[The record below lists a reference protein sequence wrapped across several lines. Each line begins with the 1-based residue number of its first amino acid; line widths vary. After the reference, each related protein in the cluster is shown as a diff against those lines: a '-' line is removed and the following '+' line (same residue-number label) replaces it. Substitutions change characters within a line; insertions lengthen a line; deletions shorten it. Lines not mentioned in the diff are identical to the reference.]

1 MGTLAHICTG
11 VIFTATALAQSAVEI
26 RTQAPAP
33 QKAPNASS
41 ASDLTK
47 TASRHLD
54 SAGLAP
60 YIDAASST
68 FSIRRRARDPFGH
81 SQDPDA
87 KPVAQTST
95 AKTARRAAP
104 ILATP
109 FSEIVQLITITT
121 IMPGEKRFLIGTRSI
136 SQGDQIAITFRGRHI
151 PVEITEVTARQIG
164 FRNRETAETAMRRLD
179 LLPPGMTPGNQ
190 EITNPAIQPYLP
202 NAPINLEAGDP
213 TP

>member
-1 MGTLAHICTG
+1 MGTLAYICTG
-11 VIFTATALAQSAVEI
+11 VIFTASALAQSAVEI
-26 RTQAPAP
+26 RTQAPALH
-33 QKAPNASS
+33 KAPNANSV
-41 ASDLTK
+41 SDLTK

-87 KPVAQTST
+87 KPAAQTST

-121 IMPGEKRFLIGTRSI
+121 IMPGEKQFLIGTRSI
-136 SQGDQIAITFRGRHI
+136 SQGDQIAITFRGKRI
-151 PVEITEVTARQIG
+151 PVEITEVTAHQIG
-164 FRNRETAETAMRRLD
+164 FRNRETGETTMRRLD
-179 LLPPGMTPGNQ
+179 LLPAGMTPGNQ
-190 EITNPAIQPYLP
+190 EITNPAIQPDLP